1 MADGRQALQGI
12 AERIGLEYDKKQVTA
27 HGRYQDFT
35 MVIRPEGKEKQ
46 QSLCVS
52 LCAAYPDGRVLES
65 GILQQL
71 SLPEKCH
78 VMPAGYRIFLQIELK
93 GGLQAVIDRAKEAL
107 GMVVGELSAR
117 GAVNCDEKG
126 IVGLSSVY
134 RLQGNYVILSE
145 ETAENLRYQLSREQ
159 AVRAQKKENYLL
171 GIVGALLGSLVGA
184 AVVFLIARLGYIS
197 VLGGAVL
204 GGAIVYGYKK
214 LAGKYSVTGFLI
226 SLVFSTVMS
235 FLAFYTDAA
244 VGLYMEA
251 KDYFTFWD
259 IFANVRPIYE
269 AMGALRHYYVN
280 LALMML
286 VGIASTAAL
295 GSSSLKEQKEEG
307 ELERL

>member
-1 MADGRQALQGI
+1 MRGIYTPVTDIRRKVFTEVARMAYEVD
-12 AERIGLEYDKKQVTA
+12 DM
-27 HGRYQDFT
+27 QDYAYLL
-35 MVIRPEGKEKQ
+35 KE
-46 QSLCVS
+46 
-52 LCAAYPDGRVLES
+52 
-65 GILQQL
+65 
-71 SLPEKCH
+71 LP
-78 VMPAGYRIFLQIELK
+78 YRIIP
-93 GGLQAVIDRAKEAL
+93 
-107 GMVVGELSAR
+107 GEESNMR
-117 GAVNCDEKG
+117 
-126 IVGLSSVY
+126 SS
-134 RLQGNYVILSE
+134 I
-145 ETAENLRYQLSREQ
+145 
-159 AVRAQKKENYLL
+159 
-171 GIVGALLGSLVGA
+171 
-184 AVVFLIARLGYIS
+184 F
-197 VLGGAVL
+197 L

>member
-1 MADGRQALQGI
+1 MADSRKTLQGI
-12 AERIGLEYDKKQVTA
+12 AERIGLGYDKKRVTA
-27 HGRYQDFT
+27 YGRYQGFA
-35 MVIRPEGKEKQ
+35 MICRPEGKEKQ

-78 VMPAGYRIFLQIELK
+78 VMPAGYRIFLQFELK
-93 GGLQAVIDRAKEAL
+93 GGLQAVIDRATEAL
-107 GMVVGELSAR
+107 RMVVGELSAR

-126 IVGLSSVY
+126 VVGLSSVY

-184 AVVFLIARLGYIS
+184 VVVFLIARLGYIS

-214 LAGKYSVTGFLI
+214 LAGKFSVTGFLI

-251 KDYFTFWD
+251 KEYFTFWD

-286 VGIASTAAL
+286 VGIASTAVL

>member
-1 MADGRQALQGI
+1 M
-12 AERIGLEYDKKQVTA
+12 
-27 HGRYQDFT
+27 
-35 MVIRPEGKEKQ
+35 
-46 QSLCVS
+46 
-52 LCAAYPDGRVLES
+52 
-65 GILQQL
+65 
-71 SLPEKCH
+71 
-78 VMPAGYRIFLQIELK
+78 
-93 GGLQAVIDRAKEAL
+93 IDRAKEAL